1 MLSFNFMVLRIWG
14 GITSGGGKCFG
25 RLGTKALV
33 HEDNNNVL

>member
-14 GITSGGGKCFG
+14 GITSGGGKYFG

-33 HEDNNNVL
+33 QEDSRSVL